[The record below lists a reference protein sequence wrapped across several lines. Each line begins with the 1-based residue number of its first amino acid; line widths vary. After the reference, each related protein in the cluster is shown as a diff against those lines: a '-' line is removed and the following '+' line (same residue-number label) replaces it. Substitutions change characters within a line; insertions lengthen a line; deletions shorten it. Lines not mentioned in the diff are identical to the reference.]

1 MKFIKIIF
9 FLFFATNVAHAKFQK
24 IEVLAPE
31 ITEAQRL
38 VEIKNKLHQIR
49 KERRKGIKTDE
60 KAKAFEQS
68 TLKIA
73 DELELIAKNGC
84 ECQFIKDENAIKSQ
98 ALTMAAA
105 IYGILAKDTNSV
117 FLGKKSFKA
126 LEKAREL
133 DPENLDALK
142 GQAIALNMIL
152 KKNWALQKIVS
163 LAIGVN
169 LKDACKE
176 LVDLLRDHP
185 ERKDLQDLA
194 NQLEKNL

>member
-1 MKFIKIIF
+1 MRFIKTIF
-9 FLFFATNVAHAKFQK
+9 FLSIALSIAHAKFQK
-24 IEVLAPE
+24 IEVLALGIP
-31 ITEAQRL
+31 EAQRL

-49 KERRKGIKTDE
+49 KERRKGVKTDE

-68 TLKIA
+68 TLEIA

-84 ECQFIKDENAIKSQ
+84 DCRLMKDENAIKSQ

-152 KKNWALQKIVS
+152 KKNWALQRIVS
-163 LAIGVN
+163 IAIGVN
-169 LKDACKE
+169 LKEACKE
-176 LVDLLRDHP
+176 LVDLLRDYP

-194 NQLEKNL
+194 KQLEKNL

>member
-1 MKFIKIIF
+1 MNIAKVI
-9 FLFFATNVAHAKFQK
+9 LFFILSVSVVNANFVE
-24 IEVLAPE
+24 IEKLAPE
-31 ITEAQRL
+31 IKEAQTL
-38 VEIKNKLHQIR
+38 VEIKNYLHALRDQ
-49 KERRKGIKTDE
+49 RRQGVKTD
-60 KAKAFEQS
+60 KKS

-73 DELELIAKNGC
+73 DRLEVIAKDGC
-84 ECQFIKDENAIKSQ
+84 ECESLQNENMIRSQ
-98 ALTMAAA
+98 AYTMAAA
-105 IYGILAKDTNSV
+105 IYGILAKDTNDV

-133 DPENLDALK
+133 DPNNVDALK

-152 KKNWALQKIVS
+152 KKNWALQRIVS

-169 LKDACKE
+169 LKEACKE
-176 LVDLLRDHP
+176 LVDLLRDYP